1 MNRASSECFGCRACE
16 QVCINNC
23 INMVNDSEGFLIPI
37 VNFSSCNKC
46 GACISKCP
54 IERTDIPCESKCITY
69 AMKIMNRDILKDSA
83 SGGAFPMIAITVL
96 SKNGYVYGAA
106 YCDELYVKHIGIN
119 SISELYK
126 LQSSKYV
133 QSDTGNTY
141 IEVKE
146 KLELNHYVVY
156 SGTPCQIAGLRA
168 FLGKDYE
175 RLLTVDIICHGT
187 PSPLLFK
194 KYLGFLENK
203 GKSKILRY
211 NFRCKKLG
219 WGLYY
224 SYYFNRSDS
233 ITGAGRTDP
242 YYKNFLLGN
251 TYREICYSC
260 KYANK
265 NRVGDITIGDYWG
278 VEKHHPEFSTKD
290 GVSLVIANTEKGRV
304 FINEMKEHTHY
315 LESNI
320 NIASL
325 ENNNLYQPT
334 NRPRLRN
341 EIYNGI
347 LEMSD
352 SQYIKQRLMPQ
363 ITVVDKLRSYVPHLI
378 INFYHTIKRFI
389 VW

>member
-1 MNRASSECFGCRACE
+1 
-16 QVCINNC
+16 
-23 INMVNDSEGFLIPI
+23 
-37 VNFSSCNKC
+37 
-46 GACISKCP
+46 
-54 IERTDIPCESKCITY
+54 
-69 AMKIMNRDILKDSA
+69 
-83 SGGAFPMIAITVL
+83 
-96 SKNGYVYGAA
+96 
-106 YCDELYVKHIGIN
+106 
-119 SISELYK
+119 
-126 LQSSKYV
+126 
-133 QSDTGNTY
+133 
-141 IEVKE
+141 
-146 KLELNHYVVY
+146 
-156 SGTPCQIAGLRA
+156 
-168 FLGKDYE
+168 
-175 RLLTVDIICHGT
+175 
-187 PSPLLFK
+187 
-194 KYLGFLENK
+194 
-203 GKSKILRY
+203 
-211 NFRCKKLG
+211 
-219 WGLYY
+219 
-224 SYYFNRSDS
+224 
-233 ITGAGRTDP
+233 
-242 YYKNFLLGN
+242 
-251 TYREICYSC
+251 
-260 KYANK
+260 
-265 NRVGDITIGDYWG
+265 ITIGDYWG